1 MAQYTFSFIKSEYDR
16 IPIRLRQDLT
26 ALVEESKVDDNTKAL
41 ISAVCESVEKA
52 VADLSKYAQDQL
64 KIW

>member
-1 MAQYTFSFIKSEYDR
+1 MSQYTFSFIRSEYDR
-16 IPIRLRQDLT
+16 IPYQLQKDLHA
-26 ALVEESKVDDNTKAL
+26 ALDDSGADEKTKAL
-41 ISAVCESVEKA
+41 VAAVCASVEKA